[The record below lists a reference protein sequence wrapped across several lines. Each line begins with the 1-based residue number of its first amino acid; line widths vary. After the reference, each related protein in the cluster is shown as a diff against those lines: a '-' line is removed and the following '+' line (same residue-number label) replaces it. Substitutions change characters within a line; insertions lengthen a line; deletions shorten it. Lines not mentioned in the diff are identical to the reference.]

1 LRKFRNHPA
10 YKSVEIVTP
19 FKQTKVYV
27 VMNDRTQE
35 VLWSEKKYKEADVMA
50 EAMAITL
57 NVDVALLHVTLDHC

>member
-1 LRKFRNHPA
+1 
-10 YKSVEIVTP
+10 
-19 FKQTKVYV
+19 
-27 VMNDRTQE
+27 MNDRTQE